1 MAKVDW
7 NGDGKADFSINLGQ
21 IIAVVSIIVTM
32 AGSYYNL
39 NSKAKANEIAIK
51 KLKEN
56 EQKYTW
62 PNQRKLET
70 EVQEMRVEFK
80 SVMKDIEFSMEKID
94 ALRIQVANK
103 KDKR

>member
-1 MAKVDW
+1 MAKIDID
-7 NGDGKADFSINLGQ
+7 GDGKADFSVSLPQ
-21 IIAVVSIIVTM
+21 IITIVTMIVTM

-39 NSKAKANEIAIK
+39 NSKARANEAAIK

-62 PNQRKLET
+62 PNQRKLEA

-80 SVMKDIEFSMEKID
+80 AVMKDIEFSMEKID
-94 ALRIQVANK
+94 ALRVQVANK
-103 KDKR
+103 RDKK

>member
-1 MAKVDW
+1 MAKIDID
-7 NGDGKADFSINLGQ
+7 GDGKADFSISLPQ
-21 IIAVVSIIVTM
+21 IITLVTLIVTM

-39 NSKAKANEIAIK
+39 NSKLNAAEAAIK

-62 PNQRKLET
+62 PAQRKLET

-80 SVMKDIEFSMEKID
+80 AVMKDIEFTTEKINS
-94 ALRIQVANK
+94 LNRQVANK
-103 KDKR
+103 KDKK

>member
-1 MAKVDW
+1 MAKIDID
-7 NGDGKADFSINLGQ
+7 GDGKPDVVVSLPQ
-21 IIAVVSIIVTM
+21 IITLVSLIVTM

-62 PNQRKLET
+62 PNQRKLEA

-103 KDKR
+103 KDKK

>member
-1 MAKVDW
+1 MAKIDIDG
-7 NGDGKADFSINLGQ
+7 NGKPDVVVSLPQ
-21 IIAVVSIIVTM
+21 IITLVSLIVTI

-51 KLKEN
+51 KLKDN

-62 PNQRKLET
+62 PNQRKLEA

-94 ALRIQVANK
+94 ALRVQVANK
-103 KDKR
+103 KDKK

>member
-1 MAKVDW
+1 MAKIDID
-7 NGDGKADFSINLGQ
+7 GDGKPDVVVSLPQ
-21 IIAVVSIIVTM
+21 IITLVSLVVTM

-62 PNQRKLET
+62 PNQRKLEA

-103 KDKR
+103 KDKK